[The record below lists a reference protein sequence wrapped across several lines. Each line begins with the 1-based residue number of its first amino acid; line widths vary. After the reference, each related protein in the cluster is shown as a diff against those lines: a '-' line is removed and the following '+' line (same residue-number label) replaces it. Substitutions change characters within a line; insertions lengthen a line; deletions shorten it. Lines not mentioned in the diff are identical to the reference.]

1 MAWYQ
6 AQNASTTLPTQMNP
20 VAWGKMG
27 QEIGTAMTTE
37 RNENAMKKAYADANK
52 RPETEGDKAMQDQ
65 LWNLQVELV
74 RLEKYL
80 PVAKMNE
87 RKAQEQQQIQSE
99 QNLRTTP
106 DVKPQL
112 PPSYTSINDRMTIPQ
127 VGLPSN
133 MTGYAPSPTSG
144 VSQNVRQPAT
154 PSAFPSNWG
163 LTKPNVQG
171 YQPNPMTGYQPN
183 RGKY

>member
-52 RPETEGDKAMQDQ
+52 RPETEGNKAMQDQ

-74 RLEKYL
+74 RLEQYL

-87 RKAQEQQQIQSE
+87 RKAQEQQP
-99 QNLRTTP
+99 T
-106 DVKPQL
+106 
-112 PPSYTSINDRMTIPQ
+112 ND
-127 VGLPSN
+127 
-133 MTGYAPSPTSG
+133 
-144 VSQNVRQPAT
+144 VSQNVSQPVT
-154 PSAFPSNWG
+154 SSAFPSNLG
-163 LTKPNVQG
+163 LAKPNVQG
-171 YQPNPMTGYQPN
+171 YQPNPMTGYQPS
-183 RGKY
+183 RGKF